1 MMARIGAFLDGVRE
15 EMRRVSW
22 PTREELIGS
31 AVVVFV
37 GVFLLACYITVLDSI
52 LSKTVQVLLR

>member
-1 MMARIGAFLDGVRE
+1 MMARIGAFLNGVRE